1 MPEFIRPR
9 AAFFRN
15 AARSL
20 RIVAA
25 LIIAISLSFST
36 IAPAFASGGQTGTI
50 TGVVTNAV
58 TLAPIANA
66 AVVATSPTGRFE
78 ATTRANG
85 TFTMLGVTVDTY
97 TVTVTSKG
105 FEVSRLNGITVN
117 GDQSVAVPIAL
128 TTTLQTIGRVAARAR
143 NGAFQPTQTQD
154 SVTISGAR
162 ITQAL
167 GKAASTDENS
177 LALSAPGVQL
187 TSSGQLTIRGGLSTE
202 VGYQFDGVDFTEPF
216 LYGNASNGNFN
227 GLSSL
232 QVVAGAGDASQGN
245 VGGGVINVVPKR
257 GSRPAFG
264 SFDVEAGAPAYN
276 HQLSFEYGFATP
288 GGRFSNYTSFVGQ
301 RFNYYYGSANQ
312 NAAQYGNTFNAANA
326 TNDDVLNNTV
336 FKFGKDNHESLQL
349 LYNVRNLQQFGNYGG
364 IGGNLLYTNDP
375 SSYGSTLGA
384 GVSSLDNSADP
395 GNPFGD
401 PGNLGFFQTHIG
413 TLPYL
418 GSTKQTTSEL
428 VAFNPTRF
436 IKLEY
441 NNNLNS
447 STYLS
452 LKGYNWQ
459 TLQGG
464 SNYYSGSPSPQN
476 STTGGQRTGVIL
488 DIVKTLSEKHTVT
501 IGGKLE
507 NSHPFWD
514 GIFGYQGYNQLLA
527 NAGGTNV
534 PQIGD
539 FAAPANPNAPISAT
553 NPCPVIGG
561 CYLYGTGMF
570 PGGTPNVPQF
580 GINYNKTDL
589 QTFGL
594 YIRDQFTPNAKL
606 KLDFGLR
613 LDGENWKQGANP
625 YSNDLTNPTDVNVV
639 PQPGNPNFIRNE
651 VVKPRVTEPR
661 FGAAYQLGNFDSLRF
676 TYGRSVVFANS
687 QTLGTPGAL
696 YGVDP
701 RLNNVAPI
709 GNTADPTTW
718 TCGSGL
724 NTQYAATGNFFR
736 CTSYAQQVYWSYD
749 QNNDAPDVGNN
760 IPPTQNNYDL
770 GYQHQFKNGWG
781 ARLTGYFKRGYNVP
795 AFAIVSEQ
803 FNPTTGSPTQIIFSV
818 NNVGVN
824 KTSGI
829 EAGLTTPD
837 KAVGFSGFLSATYT
851 NAITSTPPLV
861 GGENALPTIPKA
873 SLVLGN
879 TYRAGFVSP
888 FVFRVGGTYRTK
900 SGFHINP
907 VIAYDR
913 GFPIGV
919 GNIVATQ
926 IGTAYFNLPQTNL
939 VTTRYS
945 GYLGITGAANAT
957 NYVDPSNPG
966 SRSQPNIAA
975 TRGTPETAAAGGVLS
990 RPRLNSNLALEY
1002 AHQRNTFGV
1011 LAENLFGN
1019 VNGEPIV
1026 NPFYQPVA
1034 TGVAGPQTGTG
1045 GPAAFGQPGYAN
1057 LPGTAHAF
1065 EPYIQIPNRPLVLRF
1080 YYQLAL

>member
-1 MPEFIRPR
+1 MPDLLRFSV
-9 AAFFRN
+9 AFTRYGL
-15 AARSL
+15 RSL

-25 LIIAISLSFST
+25 VIVALSLSFSS
-36 IAPAFASGGQTGTI
+36 IAPAFAAGGQTGTI
-50 TGVVTNAV
+50 TGVVTNVV
-58 TLAPIANA
+58 TSAPVANA
-66 AVVATSPTGRFE
+66 TVVAVSPTGRFE
-78 ATTRANG
+78 TKSRANG
-85 TFTMLGVTVDTY
+85 TFTLLGVTVDTY
-97 TVTVTSKG
+97 TLTVTSNG
-105 FEVSRLNGITVN
+105 YQLTNVSGVTVS
-117 GDQSVAVPIAL
+117 GDQSVAVTVAM
-128 TTTLQTIGRVAARAR
+128 TTTLQTIGRVTARAR

-154 SVTISGAR
+154 SFTISGAR

-167 GKAASTDENS
+167 GKANSTDENS

-187 TSSGQLTIRGGLSTE
+187 TSSGALTIRGGLSTE

-216 LYGNASNGNFN
+216 LYGNASNGSFN

-257 GSRPAFG
+257 GARPAFG
-264 SFDVEAGAPAYN
+264 SFDLESGGPAFN
-276 HQLSFEYGFATP
+276 HQFSTDYGFATP
-288 GGRFSNYTSFVGQ
+288 NGRFSNYTSIVGQ
-301 RFNYYYGSANQ
+301 RFAAYNGSANQ
-312 NAAQYGNTFNAANA
+312 NAAQFSNTFGISNGA
-326 TNDDVLNNTV
+326 NDDVLNNAIY
-336 FKFGKDNHESLQL
+336 KFAKDNHESIQL
-349 LYNVRNLQQFGNYGG
+349 LYNVRNLQLYGNYGG
-364 IGGNLLYTNDP
+364 IAGNLLYSSDP
-375 SSYGSTLGA
+375 SSYGANFGA
-384 GVSSLDNSADP
+384 GVSSTDNSADP

-401 PGNLGFFQTHIG
+401 PANYGFFKSHIG
-413 TLPYL
+413 TLPYS
-418 GSTKQTTSEL
+418 GSVKQTTPEL
-428 VAFNPTRF
+428 VSYNPTRF
-436 IKLEY
+436 LKFEY
-441 NNNLNS
+441 DNNLNA

-452 LKGYNWQ
+452 LKAYNWQ

-464 SNYYSGSPSPQN
+464 TNYYSGSPAPTSQI
-476 STTGGQRTGVIL
+476 TGGSRTGLIL
-488 DIVKTLSEKHTVT
+488 DIVKTLSEKHTIT

-507 NSHPFWD
+507 NSHPLWD
-514 GIFGYQGYNQLLA
+514 GIFAYQGYNQLLL
-527 NAGGTNV
+527 NGGGT
-534 PQIGD
+534 PQIQD
-539 FAAPANPNAPISAT
+539 FATPANVNAPISAA
-553 NPCPVIGG
+553 NPCPIVGG
-561 CYLYGTGMF
+561 CYLYNTGNF
-570 PGGTPNVPQF
+570 SGGTPAVPQF

-606 KLDFGLR
+606 KIDIGLR

-625 YSNDLTNPTDVNVV
+625 YSPDLSNPTDVNVV
-639 PQPGNPNFIRNE
+639 PQPGNPNFLRDE
-651 VVKPRVTEPR
+651 VVKPRITEPR
-661 FGAAYQLGNFDSLRF
+661 FGAAYQFGPADSLRF

-687 QTLGTPGAL
+687 QTLGTPGAM
-696 YGVDP
+696 YGIDP
-701 RLNNVAPI
+701 RLNSVAPI

-724 NTQYAATGNFFR
+724 NTKYAATGNFFR
-736 CTSYAQQVYWSYD
+736 CTSYAQQLYWSYD

-760 IPPTQNNYDL
+760 IPPTQNNFDL
-770 GYQHQFKNGWG
+770 GYQHQFRSGWG

-795 AFAIVSEQ
+795 AFAIVSQQ
-803 FNPTTGSPTQIIFSV
+803 FNPITGSPTQTIFSV

-861 GGENALPTIPKA
+861 GGENALPTISKA
-873 SLVLGN
+873 SLVLGD
-879 TYRAGFVSP
+879 TYRAGFISP
-888 FVFRVGGTYRTK
+888 FVVRVGGTYRTK

-907 VIAYDR
+907 VIGYDR

-926 IGTAYFNLPQTNL
+926 VGTSYFNLPQTNL
-939 VTTRYS
+939 VNTKYS
-945 GYLGITGAANAT
+945 GYQGITGAANAT

-966 SRSQPNIAA
+966 SRFRPNIAA
-975 TRGTPETAAAGGVLS
+975 TRGTSEAASAGGILS
-990 RPRLNSNLALEY
+990 RPRIESNLAIEY
-1002 AHQRNTFGV
+1002 VHTRNTFGV

-1019 VNGEPIV
+1019 VYGEPIV

-1034 TGVAGPQTGTG
+1034 TGVAGPQTGVG